1 MGLSIFKR
9 IVSSFIKRIKY
20 IQDQPSAKGRQG
32 EKIVSHILQRYCK
45 SEHDYVLNNIIL
57 FDATTRRSSQV
68 DHILICSNGI
78 FVIET
83 KNYSGTIYG
92 SDQQRE
98 WVQVLAYGNTK
109 NKFHSPVKQNA
120 THIYLVNQILQKKYP
135 VHGFV
140 VFVKNNIEHIQ
151 SENVCTPQSLS
162 AYIEAHAQKG
172 GPLNAKEKDEIYALL
187 RLHEESYSVTAKEHL
202 DNIHQLQ
209 TDIKSGIC
217 PRCGGTLILRKGK
230 YGDFYGCSDYPNCKF
245 TKPVKD

>member
-20 IQDQPSAKGRQG
+20 IQNQPSAKGRQG

-83 KNYSGTIYG
+83 KNYSGIIYG
-92 SDQQRE
+92 NDLQHE
-98 WVQVLAYGNTK
+98 WTQALAYGNTK
-109 NKFHSPVKQNA
+109 NKLHSPVKQNA
-120 THIYLVNQILQKKYP
+120 THIYLVKQILQNKYP

-140 VFVKNNIEHIQ
+140 VFVKNNIAHIQ
-151 SENVCTPQSLS
+151 SGSVCTPQTLP
-162 AYIEAHAQKG
+162 ACIEAFKPVNG
-172 GPLNAKEKDEIYALL
+172 TLTDDDKDAIFR
-187 RLHEESYSVTAKEHL
+187 RLCIHQESYAVTPREHL
-202 DNIHQLQ
+202 DHIRKLQ
-209 TDIKSGIC
+209 TDLKNDIC
-217 PRCGGTLILRKGK
+217 PRCGGKLLLRKGK
-230 YGDFYGCSDYPNCKF
+230 YGKFYGCSNYPSCKF
-245 TKPVKD
+245 TKSIKD